1 MCSHAFASTAPA
13 CIRTQLHLAHPCT
26 RCTPALK
33 GFVCAAVLRSL
44 GHGNRP
50 HSQPVAL
57 MARQQPASAAGC
69 FHAASLPSQAAA
81 FRSEHSAA
89 LRLEGLRLRSI
100 AFTQPTHQPALDRSG
115 TLRFAVLLR
124 TLSVGLQAAARC
136 TQLVQPPAATFRC
149 SPQAPKSLHPLD
161 IAAAKKKSCSSVE
174 RVQAK
179 RRLRTAATLTL
190 WASVQPG
197 AFFFCSASLGVS
209 DWRLALLIWTFG
221 VNSVGMANAQST
233 QR

>member
-1 MCSHAFASTAPA
+1 
-13 CIRTQLHLAHPCT
+13 
-26 RCTPALK
+26 
-33 GFVCAAVLRSL
+33 
-44 GHGNRP
+44 
-50 HSQPVAL
+50 
-57 MARQQPASAAGC
+57 MARQQAA
-69 FHAASLPSQAAA
+69 FAASCFRCSKPAFAASCTSSA
-81 FRSEHSAA
+81 HSAA

-149 SPQAPKSLHPLD
+149 SPQAPKSLHPPD
-161 IAAAKKKSCSSVE
+161 TAAAKKKSCSNAE

-179 RRLRTAATLTL
+179 RRLRTAAALTL

-197 AFFFCSASLGVS
+197 AFFFCSASLARVP

>member
-1 MCSHAFASTAPA
+1 
-13 CIRTQLHLAHPCT
+13 
-26 RCTPALK
+26 
-33 GFVCAAVLRSL
+33 
-44 GHGNRP
+44 
-50 HSQPVAL
+50 
-57 MARQQPASAAGC
+57 MARQQAA
-69 FHAASLPSQAAA
+69 FAASCFRCSKPAFAASCTSSA
-81 FRSEHSAA
+81 HSAA

-149 SPQAPKSLHPLD
+149 SPQAPKSLHPPD
-161 IAAAKKKSCSSVE
+161 TAAAKKKSCSNAE

-179 RRLRTAATLTL
+179 RRLRTAATVTL
-190 WASVQPG
+190 WAAVQPG
-197 AFFFCSASLGVS
+197 AFFFCSASLARVP